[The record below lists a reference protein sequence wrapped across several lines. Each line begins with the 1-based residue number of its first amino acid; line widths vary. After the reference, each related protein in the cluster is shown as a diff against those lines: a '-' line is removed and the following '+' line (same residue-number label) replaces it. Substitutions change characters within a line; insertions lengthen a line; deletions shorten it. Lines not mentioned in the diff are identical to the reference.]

1 MDTSSKENQK
11 LAQAYNTEYYNNLT
25 QWEGLY
31 IADWN
36 SKTLTHS
43 NESAVGL
50 VLREGESLKNLQ
62 DSITAKNG
70 AVLNLGILKSPSSGQ
85 LIMSMY
91 AEVQNGGKPIG
102 FCGGAIQTAGMQE
115 LLDETVTYGLE
126 NTSYSLIN
134 VEKGS
139 YIFDQ
144 NADLVFQEVTDSN
157 LIQII
162 EKVKAGEERG
172 SLSYKGDDGVSYYAV
187 FKAIPERG
195 WVVVMKDTKKEIYS
209 SVYQSQAVLLVIC
222 VLAFLAIA
230 VVSFVMISSSMKPL
244 KKAVKKIE
252 KLQNLD
258 LSEDNFIDQYVGKKS
273 EVGQLST
280 TIDSLTHTFRQMI
293 VTLNECS
300 VSMKGS
306 SDSMSVTSKELLDTI
321 EKNAAFTEELSASF
335 INTNSSI
342 DAVSGEI
349 AKMNA
354 MVADINHCVKDSSK
368 KSDALIKAANSMNDM
383 ASETLSTNKNK
394 IEETKE
400 KIDDAMNHLQS
411 LVRINEMATQIL
423 DITSQTNLLSL
434 NASIEAARAGEAG
447 RGFAVVAGEIGS
459 LAENSSKTV
468 SEIQALCGEAN
479 SSIES
484 VRDCFEDILKFME
497 GDVSDKFS
505 EFATMAN
512 TYETAVADIQHAIDN
527 IEDSTLR
534 FTESVA
540 SIKEQI
546 EQVNIISNEN
556 ADGVDDLIEQNN
568 QTTTTVDAIY
578 NIANDNQSNAEAIKN
593 IIDQFH

>member
-1 MDTSSKENQK
+1 MLKNTKMSIAMTGIVSVVSLICFVLVFLSSSISMRNVLVENAMNNMNTSLDAKAQMIEEYIAAAEGQILSFSKAGEVKTFLKDTSNKENQK
-11 LAQAYNTEYYNNLT
+11 LAQAYNTEYFNNLSN
-25 QWEGLY
+25 WEGLY
-31 IADWN
+31 IDDWN
-36 SKTLTHS
+36 AIVYTH
-43 NESAVGL
+43 NNKSAVGM
-50 VLREGESLKNLQ
+50 VMREGDSLKSLQ

-70 AVLNLGILKSPSSGQ
+70 SVLNVGILQSPASGQ

-91 AEVQNGGKPIG
+91 AEVQDGGKPIG
-102 FCGGAIQTAGMQE
+102 FCGGAIQTTGLQQ
-115 LLDETVTYGLE
+115 LLDETKTHGLE
-126 NTSYSLIN
+126 NTTYSLIN

-144 NADLVFQEVTDSN
+144 NEDLIFQEVTDSN
-157 LIQII
+157 LLQIM

-172 SLSYKGDDGVSYYAV
+172 DVSFKGEDGISYCAV
-187 FKAIPERG
+187 YKALPERG
-195 WVVVMKDTKKEIYS
+195 WVVVMKDTKSEIYRT
-209 SVYQSQAVLLVIC
+209 VYKSQAMLLIIC
-222 VLAFLAIA
+222 ALAFLAIA
-230 VVSFVMISSSMKPL
+230 AVSFVMINSSMKPL

-258 LSEDNFIDQYVGKKS
+258 LSEDNLIDQYVGKKS

-280 TIDSLTHTFRQMI
+280 AIDSLAHTFRQMI
-293 VTLNECS
+293 VTLNDCS

-306 SDSMSVTSKELLDTI
+306 SDTMSVTSKELLDTV
-321 EKNAAFTEELSASF
+321 EKNAAFTEELSASI

-354 MVADINHCVKDSSK
+354 MVADINNCVKDSFT
-368 KSDALIKAANSMNDM
+368 KSDALIKAANNMNDM
-383 ASETLSTNKNK
+383 ASTTLSTNKHK
-394 IEETKE
+394 IEETKK

-497 GDVSDKFS
+497 GDVSD
-505 EFATMAN
+505 
-512 TYETAVADIQHAIDN
+512 
-527 IEDSTLR
+527 
-534 FTESVA
+534 
-540 SIKEQI
+540 
-546 EQVNIISNEN
+546 
-556 ADGVDDLIEQNN
+556 
-568 QTTTTVDAIY
+568 
-578 NIANDNQSNAEAIKN
+578 
-593 IIDQFH
+593 